1 VVCIVAT
8 DVEPQVT
15 GEGKDALHGL
25 SVEFGRV
32 GAGSRLRHWFPA
44 LAWPFQ
50 GLEH

>member
-1 VVCIVAT
+1 LRLVHQPLDRDQTALLVCIVAA

-32 GAGSRLRHWFPA
+32 LGGM
-44 LAWPFQ
+44 
-50 GLEH
+50 

>member
-1 VVCIVAT
+1 MHQPLDRDQTALLVCIVAA

-32 GAGSRLRHWFPA
+32 LGGM
-44 LAWPFQ
+44 
-50 GLEH
+50 